1 MANSKANVLVGIF
14 IFIFLSSQVLA
25 RDIVDKKVLAHDEE
39 REPNHLN
46 ADHIHNITSDVDE
59 SNSAS
64 HYYQK
69 TRDNPSNLNELDAGD
84 ILIAIDADE
93 SSDHSPITAAF
104 VHYYKKTSDNLSNL
118 NHLDNDDLNGGSFH
132 GVN

>member
-1 MANSKANVLVGIF
+1 M
-14 IFIFLSSQVLA
+14 
-25 RDIVDKKVLAHDEE
+25 
-39 REPNHLN
+39 
-46 ADHIHNITSDVDE
+46 
-59 SNSAS
+59 
-64 HYYQK
+64 
-69 TRDNPSNLNELDAGD
+69 NELDAGD